1 MIRSISLS
9 NKSRVRRAA
18 MQKNVTGRIREK
30 VETEPFAGKLGL
42 KVVALEPG
50 YSKVEMK
57 VSPEMANIFGA
68 THGGAILSLIDEAF
82 ETASNS
88 HGVLAVALNVNIQY
102 LRPAGKGDLLTA
114 EAREVSRSKR
124 ISTNQIDVKNA
135 AGRQIAGAQCMA
147 FIKGDKLPF
156 LE

>member
-1 MIRSISLS
+1 MHKDVAGKIR
-9 NKSRVRRAA
+9 KR
-18 MQKNVTGRIREK
+18 

-57 VSPEMANIFGA
+57 VTPEMANIFGA
-68 THGGAILSLIDEAF
+68 AHGGAIFSLIDEAF

-88 HGVLAVALNVNIQY
+88 HGVVAVALSVNIQY
-102 LRPAGKGDLLTA
+102 LRPASPGDLLTA
-114 EAREVSRSKR
+114 EAKEVSRSKR
-124 ISTNQIDVKNA
+124 ISTYQIDVKNA
-135 AGRQIAGAQCMA
+135 SGQHISGAQCMA
-147 FIKGDKLPF
+147 FIKGDRLPF

>member
-1 MIRSISLS
+1 
-9 NKSRVRRAA
+9 

-68 THGGAILSLIDEAF
+68 THGGAIFSLIDEAF

-88 HGVLAVALNVNIQY
+88 HGVMAVALNVNIQY
-102 LRPAGKGDLLTA
+102 LRPA
-114 EAREVSRSKR
+114 
-124 ISTNQIDVKNA
+124 
-135 AGRQIAGAQCMA
+135 C
-147 FIKGDKLPF
+147 
-156 LE
+156 

>member
-1 MIRSISLS
+1 
-9 NKSRVRRAA
+9 
-18 MQKNVTGRIREK
+18 MQKDITGRIRKK

-57 VSPEMANIFGA
+57 VTPEMANIFGA
-68 THGGAILSLIDEAF
+68 THGGAIFSLIDEAF

-88 HGVLAVALNVNIQY
+88 HGVMAVALNVNIQY
-102 LRPAGKGDLLTA
+102 LRPAFEGDLLTA
-114 EAREVSRSKR
+114 EAKEVSRSKK
-124 ISTNQIDVKNA
+124 ISTYDIGVSNGNGQKVA
-135 AGRQIAGAQCMA
+135 SAQCMA

-156 LE
+156 LD